1 MLALALLAVAGL
13 VAAVLVVAGGDDDEQ
28 AAGSGEIFL
37 QPVGEV
43 GPDPFTTSVAAPPPP
58 STVPAGT
65 PITLGPSNASDPPPT
80 APVFSSGPSPASGS
94 GGALTVTARSGATP
108 GLYGGTQDQSSCDIR
123 AMVDFLGDNAAKARA
138 WAEAQGFDVDDL
150 ARYLGA
156 LTPVLLRS
164 DTRVTNHGFVDGRP
178 NPLQSI
184 LQAGTAVLVDEFG
197 LPRARCACGN
207 PLLPPRAVPSTPT
220 YQGRPW
226 PGFDPGNVTVI
237 DASTTVINVITII
250 EVGTGQPLGRP
261 TGPGGGPDRPLPSTT
276 TSVPTTST
284 TAGATGTFEL
294 VDVEETITELRSLWT
309 VDARAGTA
317 RISLSVGDGNYS
329 WTVPDRID
337 PAGTTIS
344 WGGSS
349 PPNANLLINI
359 APRAEGIQ
367 FSTTDLAVEVTGGE
381 GRKSAVLTVP
391 TSRDEVKLI
400 YSMGYSVTATY
411 TYRR

>member
-1 MLALALLAVAGL
+1 MALIAVAG
-13 VAAVLVVAGGDDDEQ
+13 VIATVLVVAGGDDDDQ
-28 AAGSGEIFL
+28 AAGDGEIFL
-37 QPVGEV
+37 QAVSEV
-43 GPDPFTTSVAAPPPP
+43 GPDPFTASVAAPPPP

-65 PITLGPSNASDPPPT
+65 PITLGPSTGSDPPPT
-80 APVFSSGPSPASGS
+80 APVFSSGPTPGAAS
-94 GGALTVTARSGATP
+94 GGALRVTARSGATP
-108 GLYGGTQDQSSCDIR
+108 GLYGGTQDQSSCDVQ
-123 AMVDFLGDNAAKARA
+123 AMIDFLVDNAAKARA
-138 WAEAQGFDVDDL
+138 WAEAQDLDVDDL

-207 PLLPPRAVPSTPT
+207 PLLPPRAVPSTPS
-220 YQGRPW
+220 YQGQPW
-226 PGFDPGNVTVI
+226 PGFNPGNVTVI

-250 EVGTGQPLGRP
+250 EVGTGQPLGRS
-261 TGPGGGPDRPLPSTT
+261 PGGGPDRPLPRTTTT

-294 VDVEETITELRSLWT
+294 VDVEETITELQSLWT

-317 RISLSVGDGNYS
+317 RVALSAGDGNYS
-329 WTVPDRID
+329 WTVPQRID
-337 PAGTTIS
+337 PTGTTIE

-349 PPNANLLINI
+349 PPSANILVNI
-359 APRAEGIQ
+359 APRSEGIQ
-367 FSTTDLAVEVTGGE
+367 FSTADLAVEVTGSE
-381 GRKSAVLTVP
+381 GRKSALMTVP
-391 TSRDEVKLI
+391 TALDEVKLI